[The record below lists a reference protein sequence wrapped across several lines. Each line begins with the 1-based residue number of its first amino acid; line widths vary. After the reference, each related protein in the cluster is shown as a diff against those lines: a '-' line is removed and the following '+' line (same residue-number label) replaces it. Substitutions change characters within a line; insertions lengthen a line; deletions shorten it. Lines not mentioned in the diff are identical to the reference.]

1 MAEEEQENNF
11 TFSLNSVNNMD
22 VRLEDVREPEMTMLL
37 KLNWI

>member
-1 MAEEEQENNF
+1 MAEEEQGNNF

>member
-1 MAEEEQENNF
+1 MAKEEQENNF